1 MKETDYLYQGLLGV
15 SWLIRAGQMRQAETA
30 MDKLLERFDNAQL
43 QNFYNSGEYATCTKE
58 VLLPKAQSVSD

>member
-43 QNFYNSGEYATCTKE
+43 QNFYNSEYATCTKE